1 VAALRP
7 AFPAPLVDRCVGGDE
22 GAWRAL
28 HRDFQPQAARFL
40 RRLGVPPAE
49 ADDLCQEV
57 FIQVFRY
64 LPRFQGRAD
73 FRTWLFKL
81 CISQA
86 NRRRRSRAGFWTGL
100 GAIQRWRAPDL
111 TRTAGPEWSVEEMAR
126 RAQQALERMKPAHRQ
141 AFVLFELE
149 GLSGEEVARV
159 LDCPVATVWRRL
171 SCARREF
178 EGLVKEGPLGRP
190 KEGRG

>member
-1 VAALRP
+1 MAALRP
-7 AFPAPLVDRCVGGDE
+7 ALPALLVDRCVDGDE
-22 GAWRAL
+22 NAWRAL

-40 RRLGVPPAE
+40 RRLGVPAAE

-64 LPRFQGRAD
+64 LKRFEGRAD

-86 NRRRRSRAGFWTGL
+86 NRRRRSLAWL
-100 GAIQRWRAPDL
+100 GVFRKRQPPESAPV
-111 TRTAGPEWSVEEMAR
+111 AGPEWSVEEMAR
-126 RAQQALERMKPAHRQ
+126 RAQQALDRMSPAHRQ

-149 GLSGEEVARV
+149 GLSGEEIGRV
-159 LDCPVATVWRRL
+159 LDCRVSTVWRRL
-171 SCARREF
+171 SYARREF
-178 EGLVKEGPLGRP
+178 ESFLQEGPLGRP
-190 KEGRG
+190 GDPHR

>member
-1 VAALRP
+1 MAALRS
-7 AFPAPLVDRCVGGDE
+7 ALSARLVDRCVEGDE
-22 GAWRAL
+22 AAWRAL

-40 RRLGVPPAE
+40 RRLGVPAAE

-64 LPRFQGRAD
+64 LRRFEGRAD

-86 NRRRRSRAGFWTGL
+86 NRRRRSRAWFGL
-100 GAIQRWRAPDL
+100 VGERRRPDD
-111 TRTAGPEWSVEEMAR
+111 TPAAGPEWSAEEMAR
-126 RAQQALERMKPAHRQ
+126 RAQQALDRMKPAHRQ

-149 GLSGEEVARV
+149 GLSGEEIGRV
-159 LDCPVATVWRRL
+159 LNCRVSTVWRRL
-171 SCARREF
+171 SYARREF
-178 EGLVKEGPLGRP
+178 EGWIAEGPLGRP
-190 KEGRG
+190 EDEGE

>member
-1 VAALRP
+1 MAALRP
-7 AFPAPLVDRCVGGDE
+7 ALPARLVDRCVDGDE
-22 GAWRAL
+22 DAWRAL

-40 RRLGVPPAE
+40 RRLGVPAAE

-64 LPRFQGRAD
+64 LRRFEGRAD

-86 NRRRRSRAGFWTGL
+86 NRRRRSRSWLAAFGE
-100 GAIQRWRAPDL
+100 RVSPVSAPM
-111 TRTAGPEWSVEEMAR
+111 AAPEWSVEEMAH
-126 RAQQALERMKPAHRQ
+126 RAQQALDRMKPAHRQ

-149 GLSGEEVARV
+149 GLSGEEVGRV
-159 LDCPVATVWRRL
+159 LNCRVSTVWRRL
-171 SCARREF
+171 SYARREF
-178 EGLVKEGPLGRP
+178 ESWVEEGPLGRP
-190 KEGRG
+190 KDRRE

>member
-1 VAALRP
+1 MAALLRP
-7 AFPAPLVDRCVGGDE
+7 AVPARLVDRCVEGDE
-22 GAWRAL
+22 VAWRAL

-40 RRLGVPPAE
+40 RRLGVPAAE

-86 NRRRRSRAGFWTGL
+86 NRRRRARGFFG
-100 GAIQRWRAPDL
+100 GWRRRGELAAAP
-111 TRTAGPEWSVEEMAR
+111 AVGPEWSAEVMAR
-126 RAQQALERMKPAHRQ
+126 RAQEALARMKPTLRE

-159 LDCPVATVWRRL
+159 LDCPVGTVWRLL
-171 SCARREF
+171 SGARHAF
-178 EGLVKEGPLGRP
+178 ESWVKEGPLGRP
-190 KEGRG
+190 EREGNG

>member
-1 VAALRP
+1 MAALRSV
-7 AFPAPLVDRCVGGDE
+7 FQTPLVDRCIEGDAQ
-22 GAWRAL
+22 AWRAL

-40 RRLGVPPAE
+40 RRLGVPAGE

-64 LPRFQGRAD
+64 LPRFEGRAD

-86 NRRRRSRAGFWTGL
+86 NRRRRARRWFGL
-100 GAIQRWRAPDL
+100 RRPEEPPAVA
-111 TRTAGPEWSVEEMAR
+111 AAEWSTEQMAR
-126 RAQQALERMKPAHRQ
+126 RAQQALDRMKPLHRQ

-149 GLSGEEVARV
+149 GLSGEEIGRILRCRV
-159 LDCPVATVWRRL
+159 STVWRRL
-171 SCARREF
+171 SYARKEF
-178 EGLVKEGPLGRP
+178 ESWIEEGPLGPTRQ
-190 KEGRG
+190 GNR